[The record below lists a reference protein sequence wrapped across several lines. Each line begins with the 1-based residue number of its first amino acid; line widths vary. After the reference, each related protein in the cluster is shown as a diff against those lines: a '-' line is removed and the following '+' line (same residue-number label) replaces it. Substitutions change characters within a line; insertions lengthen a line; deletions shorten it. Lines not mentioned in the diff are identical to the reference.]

1 MIWHI
6 LFLKALW
13 PLKSQ
18 KWLDR
23 IFSKCIF
30 LKALDLNQ
38 VPMGVRAMAQTENLT
53 AVGLG
58 CGLKVPNVIAKN
70 KQKYFLAF
78 HAESKKSFLLLY
90 LCLTFVCKI

>member
-1 MIWHI
+1 MQILNKIGQLTPEIWHI

-58 CGLKVPNVIAKN
+58 CECHKKLKS
-70 KQKYFLAF
+70 
-78 HAESKKSFLLLY
+78 HS
-90 LCLTFVCKI
+90 